1 MKTQEELTQ
10 IKTEYETL
18 NNKLKELT
26 DDELKEITGG
36 TNFMGIIQGTIAVGT
51 TGIIMGLV
59 SPQSTNTAD
68 KETEPGIP
76 AKAA

>member
-1 MKTQEELTQ
+1 
-10 IKTEYETL
+10 
-18 NNKLKELT
+18 
-26 DDELKEITGG
+26 
-36 TNFMGIIQGTIAVGT
+36 MGIIQGTIAVGT